1 MNHNSPKKGTS
12 KSSFVQAI
20 LLIVFLVLGYLGYT
34 VLKKGG
40 LTSGLN
46 SFLSADISDFRS
58 LESMKDEQKTALKR
72 AFGGFWV
79 YRTQDPD
86 APIQKEEHLELRDNG
101 IIWEVIRWRV
111 AYPYED
117 TAEYYHVRYGYLN
130 PYSVAADEKSI
141 VCEVRTIRQVF
152 IVDEDTCFGKSQ
164 VDELWQTRLED
175 SLLVM
180 NRKHYRVYSGELTE
194 FFPEGMIDLVDKLL
208 INDCVHGYGLG
219 EVVEN
224 RLRSC
229 YQHNEW
235 TRTCD
240 TAALYRALTEYFEP
254 AVVEEIFST
263 MPYFPSLPEEVH
275 LPLSVA
281 PEGGVQLT
289 IANAGR
295 AQAGYFNEVLYSAI
309 EKWPFPRCDAREMP
323 KLDYVI
329 SLPVP

>member
-1 MNHNSPKKGTS
+1 MKHGSPKKGSS

-34 VLKKGG
+34 VLKRGG
-40 LTSGLN
+40 LASGLN
-46 SFLSADISDFRS
+46 SFLSTDVSDFRS
-58 LESMKDEQKTALKR
+58 LESMKDEQKTALKK

-79 YRTQDPD
+79 YRTEDPD
-86 APIQKEEHLELRDNG
+86 APVQKEEHLELRDNG

-141 VCEVRTIRQVF
+141 VCEVRTIRQGF
-152 IVDEDTCFGKSQ
+152 IVDGDTCFGKSQ

-180 NRKHYRVYSGELTE
+180 NRKHFSAYSGELTE
-194 FFPEGMIDLVDKLL
+194 FFPDGMIDLVDKLL
-208 INDCVHGYGLG
+208 INDCALGYGLG
-219 EVVEN
+219 GVVEN
-224 RLRSC
+224 RLRNC
-229 YQHNEW
+229 YQQNEW

-240 TAALYRALTEYFEP
+240 TAILYQALTDYFEP
-254 AVVEEIFST
+254 AVVEEAFSS
-263 MPYFPSLPEEVH
+263 MPYFPSLPTEVL

-281 PEGGVQLT
+281 PEGGVQITLT
-289 IANAGR
+289 KTKR
-295 AQAGYFNEVLYSAI
+295 AQAGYFNELLYNSI

-323 KLDYVI
+323 DLKYKIL
-329 SLPVP
+329 LPAP